1 MDVIDRDLKNIIS
14 ELSKDELNRFKN
26 KNIFISGTNG
36 FLGNWFLAFFNYI
49 NKNVYTTHDRCT
61 VIHGDTKTMDITERG
76 CLESIP
82 RCHFYIN
89 GAGIASPKWYKK
101 QPFKTLDVSYTGTV
115 NVFNKALLDE
125 AESVMSFSS
134 SEVYG
139 DPPAEYIPTPETYT
153 GQIPT
158 MSSRSCYD
166 VGKLVI
172 ETLSDIF
179 YNEYKLPVKVIR
191 PFNLYGPYMRL
202 DDGRMMANLCKSIA
216 ENDIMS
222 VYGDGTQTR
231 TYCYVADAILLMI
244 KALLS
249 DKNGEVFNVG
259 SEDIEM
265 SAYDVCKTTY
275 EILNGDIDNLRII
288 EHPSFYPKDE
298 PTRRKPDISK
308 IVSAFGNK
316 PATTFDQGI
325 KKTYE
330 YVLTTYTQN
339 EYNLY
344 YGGTVFP
351 DKRKENR

>member
-1 MDVIDRDLKNIIS
+1 MKVIDRDLKNIVS
-14 ELSKDELNRFKN
+14 KLSVEELERFKN

-36 FLGNWFLAFFNYI
+36 FLGSWFLSFFEYLNE
-49 NKNVYTTHDRCT
+49 NVYTKSESCT
-61 VIHGDTKTMDITERG
+61 VIHGDTDSLDITKSNFP
-76 CLESIP
+76 ESIP
-82 RCHFYIN
+82 KCHFYIN

-115 NVFNKALLDE
+115 NVFNKALMDE
-125 AESVMSFSS
+125 AESVMVFSS

-139 DPPAEYIPTPETYT
+139 DPPAEHIPTPETYT

-179 YNEYKLPVKVIR
+179 YNEQNLPVKIIR

-202 DDGRMMANLCKSIA
+202 DDGRMMANLCKSLA

-222 VYGDGTQTR
+222 VYGDGKQTR

-244 KALLS
+244 KVLLS
-249 DKNGEVFNVG
+249 DSNGEVFNVG

-265 SAYDVCKTTY
+265 SAYDVCKTSY
-275 EILNGDIDNLRII
+275 EILDGNMDNLRII

-298 PTRRKPDISK
+298 PNRRKPDISK
-308 IVSAFGNK
+308 IVSKFGNK
-316 PATTFDQGI
+316 PSTSFEDGI
-325 KKTYE
+325 KNTYE
-330 YVLTTYTQN
+330 YVLTKYKN
-339 EYNLY
+339 SEYNLY

-351 DKRKENR
+351 D